1 MPVKSRRKLVGHQLL
16 YAISVFASLGVFL
29 VGLFYEIRPLHV
41 NLLIL
46 YSSDM
51 IKGM

>member
-1 MPVKSRRKLVGHQLL
+1 MPVKSRLKLVGNQLL

-29 VGLFYEIRPLHV
+29 VGLSMKHDSHMFLTGFF
-41 NLLIL
+41 